1 MWTQTETVMKFLNSR
16 RTQRFLAVNEKQKF
30 DFSTDLGGWYFQLSG
45 SFQLNYISEL
55 RVQAAGREEGGGK
68 WTIRVYLRIFQGLA
82 NHSMLDKNCSQYQF
96 VGPATV
102 RGIVGG
108 EWGQ

>member
-30 DFSTDLGGWYFQLSG
+30 DFSTDLGYWYYSQLSG

-55 RVQAAGREEGGGK
+55 RVQA
-68 WTIRVYLRIFQGLA
+68 
-82 NHSMLDKNCSQYQF
+82 
-96 VGPATV
+96 
-102 RGIVGG
+102 RGGG
-108 EWGQ
+108 EWSKSLSENIPRPCKPFNV